1 MFMQQPCRTTS
12 PIQTGDSDDEFVNYL
27 SRLQHSADGLADF
40 LERLSQIDEPT
51 IVLFVGDHFPSLR
64 GDDGIYSQLNITSE
78 NCSTLYEQ
86 RYILWNNYGLDT
98 SSLPHG
104 GGFCLL
110 CTVSGHGSDRCAERQ
125 LYPVHDERDGGRA
138 GIFH

>member
-1 MFMQQPCRTTS
+1 M
-12 PIQTGDSDDEFVNYL
+12 
-27 SRLQHSADGLADF
+27 
-40 LERLSQIDEPT
+40 ERLSQIDEPT

-98 SSLPHG
+98 SSLP
-104 GGFCLL
+104 
-110 CTVSGHGSDRCAERQ
+110 TERF
-125 LYPVHDERDGGRA
+125 LPSMHR
-138 GIFH
+138 IWSWI

>member
-12 PIQTGDSDDEFVNYL
+12 IQTGTSDDEFVNYL

-64 GDDGIYSQLNITSE
+64 GDDGIYSQ
-78 NCSTLYEQ
+78 
-86 RYILWNNYGLDT
+86 
-98 SSLPHG
+98 
-104 GGFCLL
+104 
-110 CTVSGHGSDRCAERQ
+110 AEHHQ
-125 LYPVHDERDGGRA
+125 
-138 GIFH
+138 